1 MVHKQNE
8 GQRMEQIK
16 DQPPGRAVTL
26 AVLGLASMTIM
37 ANATVASS
45 LPGLQRHYAD
55 VAGIDTLAGL
65 LVTLPSLAI
74 VLSAGLMGVLAD
86 RWDRQKLLVLT
97 AGFYLV
103 GGTSGLWAES
113 LTAILAGR
121 LALGLGVAGT
131 MTLGMTWASDLWQ
144 GEARARFLGLQ
155 GAAISAAGIVFMLL
169 GGALA
174 SLHWRGAFAVYA
186 LILPIAVL
194 AHLALAPHARREQA
208 GRAAPAQRQG
218 SDARFPWAAYG
229 FVGTLAF
236 VFQVAFYVTPTK
248 LPFHLEA
255 LGVTSPLVV
264 GALMAA
270 LVAVSAPVSLMYGRI
285 RQRLS
290 AMTIFGLSFV
300 LIGAGFVAHAMASDW
315 HGVLAGSVIAG
326 LGMGI
331 SMPNYT
337 TWFMARVPASMRGR
351 ASGLLT
357 TAFFLGQFASP
368 LVSAPLVA
376 ALGLAGT
383 FAAVGLALIGLG
395 FGLWL
400 LHLARPDPALVE
412 AH

>member
-1 MVHKQNE
+1 
-8 GQRMEQIK
+8 MENAGET
-16 DQPPGRAVTL
+16 PPSRAVTM
-26 AVLGLASMTIM
+26 AVLGLSSMTIM

-45 LPGLQRHYAD
+45 LPGLREHYAD
-55 VAGIDTLAGL
+55 VPHIDTLAGL
-65 LVTLPSLAI
+65 IVTLPSLAI
-74 VLSAGLMGVLAD
+74 VLSAGLMGVLID
-86 RWDRQKLLVLT
+86 RWDRQKLLLVT
-97 AGFYLV
+97 AALYCI

-113 LTAILAGR
+113 LWGMLAGR

-131 MTLGMTWASDLWQ
+131 MNLGMTWASDLWH
-144 GEARARFLGLQ
+144 GPARARFLGWQ
-155 GAAISAAGIVFMLL
+155 GAAISGAGIVFMLA

-186 LILPIAVL
+186 MILPIA
-194 AHLALAPHARREQA
+194 ALALVVLGPSARQMREE
-208 GRAAPAQRQG
+208 RVRPADRRT
-218 SDARFPWAAYG
+218 STDRFPWAAYA
-229 FVGTLAF
+229 FIAPLAF
-236 VFQVAFYVTPTK
+236 LFQTAFYVTPTR
-248 LPFHLEA
+248 LPFHLDA

-285 RQRLS
+285 RARLS
-290 AMTIFGLSFV
+290 AMTIFGLSFA
-300 LIGAGFVAHAMASDW
+300 LIGLGFLAHATASGW
-315 HGVLAGSVIAG
+315 QGVLVGSMIGG

-376 ALGLAGT
+376 AFGLAGT
-383 FAAVGLALIGLG
+383 FAVVGGALIALG
-395 FGLWL
+395 AGLWA
-400 LHLARPDPALVE
+400 LHVLRPEPAFVE
-412 AH
+412 A

>member
-1 MVHKQNE
+1 MSE
-8 GQRMEQIK
+8 SA
-16 DQPPGRAVTL
+16 DAPPSRAVTL

-45 LPGLQRHYAD
+45 LPGLREHYST
-55 VAGIDTLAGL
+55 VPHIETLAGL
-65 LVTLPSLAI
+65 IVTLPSLAM
-74 VLSAGLMGVLAD
+74 VLSAGLIGVLID
-86 RWDRQKLLVLT
+86 RWDRQKLLLLT
-97 AGFYLV
+97 AVLYSI

-113 LTAILAGR
+113 LWGMLVGR

-131 MTLGMTWASDLWQ
+131 MNLGMTWASDLWQ
-144 GEARARFLGLQ
+144 GPERARFMGMQ

-174 SLHWRGAFAVYA
+174 SIHWRGAFAVYA
-186 LILPIAVL
+186 LILPIA
-194 AHLALAPHARREQA
+194 ALAYAALGPHARA
-208 GRAAPAQRQG
+208 LAAERDRPKPVRSSADQ
-218 SDARFPWAAYG
+218 FPWAAYA
-229 FVGTLAF
+229 FIAPLAF
-236 VFQVAFYVTPTK
+236 LFQVAFYVTPTR

-255 LGVTSPLVV
+255 LGTTSPLVV

-270 LVAVSAPVSLMYGRI
+270 LVTVSAPVSLMYGRI

-300 LIGAGFVAHAMASDW
+300 LIGAGFLAHATASDW
-315 HGVLAGSVIAG
+315 HGVLLGSLIAG

-376 ALGLAGT
+376 WLGLAGT
-383 FAAVGLALIGLG
+383 FAAVGAGLVTLG
-395 FGLWL
+395 VGLWIAHVL
-400 LHLARPDPALVE
+400 RPEPTAAE
-412 AH
+412 A

>member
-1 MVHKQNE
+1 MSEVAQA
-8 GQRMEQIK
+8 
-16 DQPPGRAVTL
+16 PPNRAVTL

-45 LPGLQRHYAD
+45 LPGLRAHYAD
-55 VAGIDTLAGL
+55 VPHIDTLAGL
-65 LVTLPSLAI
+65 IVTLPSLAI
-74 VLSAGLMGVLAD
+74 VLSAGLMGVLID
-86 RWDRQKLLVLT
+86 RWDRQKLLLVT
-97 AGFYLV
+97 ALLYAV

-113 LTAILAGR
+113 LWGLLAGR

-131 MTLGMTWASDLWQ
+131 MSLGLTWAGDLWQ
-144 GEARARFLGLQ
+144 GPARARFLGLQ

-169 GGALA
+169 GGLLA
-174 SLHWRGAFAVYA
+174 SYHWRGAFAVYA
-186 LILPIAVL
+186 LILPIA
-194 AHLALAPHARREQA
+194 ALAFTALGPSARRI
-208 GRAAPAQRQG
+208 AAERDRPKPVRSSA
-218 SDARFPWAAYG
+218 DRFPWAAYA
-229 FVGTLAF
+229 FIAPLAF
-236 VFQVAFYVTPTK
+236 LFQTAFYVTPTR

-255 LGVTSPLVV
+255 LGTTSPMVV

-270 LVAVSAPVSLMYGRI
+270 LVCVSAPVSLMYGRI

-300 LIGAGFVAHAMASDW
+300 LIGAGFLAHATASDW
-315 HGVLAGSVIAG
+315 RGVLLGSLIAG

-376 ALGLAGT
+376 WLGLAGT
-383 FAAVGLALIGLG
+383 FAAVGMALVVLG
-395 FGLWL
+395 GGLWL
-400 LHLARPDPALVE
+400 TRLVRPEPTAIE
-412 AH
+412 A

>member
-1 MVHKQNE
+1 MSEVAE
-8 GQRMEQIK
+8 A
-16 DQPPGRAVTL
+16 PPNRAVTL

-45 LPGLQRHYAD
+45 LPGLRAHYAD
-55 VAGIDTLAGL
+55 VPHIDTLAGL
-65 LVTLPSLAI
+65 IVTLPSLAI
-74 VLSAGLMGVLAD
+74 VLSAGLMGVLID
-86 RWDRQKLLVLT
+86 RWDRQKLLLVT
-97 AGFYLV
+97 ALLYAV

-113 LTAILAGR
+113 LWGLLAGR

-131 MTLGMTWASDLWQ
+131 MSLGLTWAGDLWQ
-144 GEARARFLGLQ
+144 GPARARFLGLQ

-169 GGALA
+169 GGVLA
-174 SLHWRGAFAVYA
+174 SYHWRGAFAVYA
-186 LILPIAVL
+186 LILPIA
-194 AHLALAPHARREQA
+194 ALAFTALGPSARRI
-208 GRAAPAQRQG
+208 AAERDRPKPVRSNA
-218 SDARFPWAAYG
+218 DRFPWAAYA
-229 FVGTLAF
+229 FIAPLAF
-236 VFQVAFYVTPTK
+236 LFQTAFYVTPTR

-255 LGVTSPLVV
+255 LGTTSPMVV

-270 LVAVSAPVSLMYGRI
+270 LVCVSAPVSLMYGRI

-300 LIGAGFVAHAMASDW
+300 LIGAGFLAHATASDW
-315 HGVLAGSVIAG
+315 RGVLLGSLIAG

-376 ALGLAGT
+376 WLGLAGT
-383 FAAVGLALIGLG
+383 FAAVGMALVVLG
-395 FGLWL
+395 GGLWL
-400 LHLARPDPALVE
+400 TQLVRPEPTAIE
-412 AH
+412 A

>member
-1 MVHKQNE
+1 MSE
-8 GQRMEQIK
+8 GAEA
-16 DQPPGRAVTL
+16 PPNRAVTL

-45 LPGLQRHYAD
+45 LPGLRAQYAD
-55 VAGIDTLAGL
+55 VPHIDTLAGL
-65 LVTLPSLAI
+65 IVTLPSLAI
-74 VLSAGLMGVLAD
+74 VLSAGLMGVLID
-86 RWDRQKLLVLT
+86 RWDRQKLLLVT
-97 AGFYLV
+97 ALLYAV

-113 LTAILAGR
+113 LWGLLAGR

-131 MTLGMTWASDLWQ
+131 MSLGLTWAGDLWQ
-144 GEARARFLGLQ
+144 GPARARFLGLQ

-169 GGALA
+169 GGVLA
-174 SLHWRGAFAVYA
+174 SYHWRGAFAVYA
-186 LILPIAVL
+186 LILPIA
-194 AHLALAPHARREQA
+194 ALAFTALGPSARRI
-208 GRAAPAQRQG
+208 AADRDRPKPVRSSA
-218 SDARFPWAAYG
+218 DRFPWAAYA
-229 FVGTLAF
+229 FIAPLAF
-236 VFQVAFYVTPTK
+236 LFQTAFYVTPTR

-255 LGVTSPLVV
+255 LGTTSPMVV

-270 LVAVSAPVSLMYGRI
+270 LVCVSAPVSLMYGRI

-300 LIGAGFVAHAMASDW
+300 LIGAGFLAHATASDW
-315 HGVLAGSVIAG
+315 RGVLSGSLIAG

-368 LVSAPLVA
+368 LMSAPLVA
-376 ALGLAGT
+376 WLGLAGT
-383 FAAVGLALIGLG
+383 FAAVGMALVVLG
-395 FGLWL
+395 GGLWL
-400 LHLARPDPALVE
+400 TRLVRPEPTAIE
-412 AH
+412 A

>member
-1 MVHKQNE
+1 
-8 GQRMEQIK
+8 ME
-16 DQPPGRAVTL
+16 DVPHTPPSRAVTL

-45 LPGLQRHYAD
+45 LPGLREHYAD
-55 VAGIDTLAGL
+55 VPHIDTLAGL
-65 LVTLPSLAI
+65 IVTLPSLAI
-74 VLSAGLMGVLAD
+74 VLSAGLMGVLID
-86 RWDRQKLLVLT
+86 RWDRQKLLLVTAVLY
-97 AGFYLV
+97 AI

-113 LTAILAGR
+113 LWGMLAGR

-131 MTLGMTWASDLWQ
+131 MNLGMTWASDLWQ
-144 GEARARFLGLQ
+144 GPARARFLGMQ

-169 GGALA
+169 GGLLA
-174 SLHWRGAFAVYA
+174 SYHWRGAFAVYA
-186 LILPIAVL
+186 LILPIAAL
-194 AHLALAPHARREQA
+194 AFLALGPHARRIKAERNTPKSA
-208 GRAAPAQRQG
+208 R
-218 SDARFPWAAYG
+218 STDDRFPWAAYA
-229 FVGTLAF
+229 FIAPLAF
-236 VFQVAFYVTPTK
+236 LFQVAFYVTPTR

-255 LGVTSPLVV
+255 LGVHSPLVV

-270 LVAVSAPVSLMYGRI
+270 LVMVSAPVSLMYGRI
-285 RQRLS
+285 RARLS

-300 LIGAGFVAHAMASDW
+300 LIGAGFLAHASATDW
-315 HGVLAGSVIAG
+315 HGVLLGSLIAG

-376 ALGLAGT
+376 TFGLAGT
-383 FAAVGLALIGLG
+383 FAAVGGGLVALGLG
-395 FGLWL
+395 LWTQ
-400 LHLARPDPALVE
+400 HMARPEEGLIE
-412 AH
+412 A

>member
-1 MVHKQNE
+1 MQAMKNFPQ
-8 GQRMEQIK
+8 
-16 DQPPGRAVTL
+16 DAALPGRTVTL

-45 LPGLQRHYAD
+45 LPGLRQHYAD
-55 VAGIDTLAGL
+55 VPYIDTLAGL
-65 LVTLPSLAI
+65 IVTLPSLAI
-74 VLSAGLMGVLAD
+74 VLSAGFMGALID
-86 RWDRQKLLVLT
+86 RWDRQKLLALT
-97 AGFYLV
+97 AALYLI

-113 LTAILAGR
+113 LTGILAGR

-131 MTLGMTWASDLWQ
+131 MTLGMTWATDLWQ
-144 GEARARFLGLQ
+144 GPARARFLGLQ
-155 GAAISAAGIVFMLL
+155 GAAISAAGIVFMLV

-186 LILPIAVL
+186 MILPIA
-194 AHLALAPHARREQA
+194 ALAYVALEPHSRRLNAE
-208 GRAAPAQRQG
+208 RAAPVARQVV
-218 SDARFPWAAYG
+218 SDERFPWAAFAFIG
-229 FVGTLAF
+229 PLAF
-236 VFQVAFYVTPTK
+236 IFQVAFYVTPTR

-255 LGVTSPLVV
+255 LGVQSPMVV

-270 LVAVSAPVSLMYGRI
+270 LVMVSAPVSLAYGRI

-290 AMTIFGLSFV
+290 AMTIFGLSFA
-300 LIGAGFVAHAMASDW
+300 LIGSGFLAHAMASDW
-315 HGVLAGSVIAG
+315 HGVLAGSLIAG

-331 SMPNYT
+331 SMPNHT

-376 ALGLAGT
+376 AFGLAGT
-383 FAAVGLALIGLG
+383 YAAVGGTLVLLGAGLAGVQYL
-395 FGLWL
+395 
-400 LHLARPDPALVE
+400 RPEPEPAQ
-412 AH
+412 A

>member
-1 MVHKQNE
+1 MDSVGNS
-8 GQRMEQIK
+8 
-16 DQPPGRAVTL
+16 PPSRAVTW

-45 LPGLQRHYAD
+45 LPGLRAHYAN
-55 VAGIDTLAGL
+55 IPHIETLAGL
-65 LVTLPSLAI
+65 IVTLPSLTI
-74 VLSAGLMGVLAD
+74 VLSAGLMGVLID
-86 RWDRQKLLVLT
+86 RWDRQKLLLLT
-97 AGFYLV
+97 AALYAI

-113 LTAILAGR
+113 LWGMLVGR

-131 MTLGMTWASDLWQ
+131 MNLGMTWASDLWQ
-144 GEARARFLGLQ
+144 GSERARFLGMQ

-174 SLHWRGAFAVYA
+174 SIHWRGAFAVYA
-186 LILPIAVL
+186 LILPIAAL
-194 AHLALAPHARREQA
+194 AFLALGPHASA
-208 GRAAPAQRQG
+208 IAAERDRPKPVRSTA
-218 SDARFPWAAYG
+218 DRFPWAAYA
-229 FVGTLAF
+229 FIAPLAF
-236 VFQVAFYVTPTK
+236 LFQVAFYVTPTR

-255 LGVTSPLVV
+255 LGTTSPLVV

-270 LVAVSAPVSLMYGRI
+270 LVTVSAPVSLMYGRI
-285 RQRLS
+285 RARLS

-300 LIGAGFVAHAMASDW
+300 LIGAGFLAHATATDW
-315 HGVLAGSVIAG
+315 HGVLLGSLIAG

-376 ALGLAGT
+376 WLGLAGT
-383 FAAVGLALIGLG
+383 FAAVGGGLVVVG
-395 FGLWL
+395 LGLWL
-400 LHLARPDPALVE
+400 AQSVRPEPTAAE
-412 AH
+412 A